1 MQLYFCN
8 VWFLILT
15 LKLSPMNI
23 ENRMSNKSVIL
34 KIYDMTL
41 LSPVLYT
48 LHTSLSPK
56 GNAKKSEK

>member
-1 MQLYFCN
+1 
-8 VWFLILT
+8 
-15 LKLSPMNI
+15 MNI
-23 ENRMSNKSVIL
+23 ENRMSNKNVIW

-48 LHTSLSPK
+48 LHTLLSPK